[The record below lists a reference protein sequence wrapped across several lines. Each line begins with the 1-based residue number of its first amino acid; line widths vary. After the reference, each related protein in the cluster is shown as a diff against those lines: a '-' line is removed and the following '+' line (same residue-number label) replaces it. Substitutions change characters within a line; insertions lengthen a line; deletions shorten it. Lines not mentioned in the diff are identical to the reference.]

1 MSSVYKRQFIET
13 KSDKLVINSNKQIAE
28 RLEELSKMVGGDGS
42 VSADGFSE
50 GLSAV
55 NVSSLVEGA
64 EEFDEEGNPIS
75 NVIKADAASPP
86 PEPEPEP
93 EPEPQVDVS
102 AILEEAEN
110 QAQAILEDARSQAEQ
125 LKNQAIEEGRN
136 EGRAAG
142 HDEGYQA
149 GMAEVESMKQQLLQ
163 EEAELQAEFE
173 KRVEELEPMLINTL
187 TGIYEHI
194 FHVSFAEQKEVIFYL
209 IQDALKN
216 IEGGRNMIIHVSAN
230 DYGFVSMQKKEL
242 LEGISGADSAEIVE
256 DVTLKPNECY
266 IETDSGIF
274 DCSLETQLAGL
285 KRQLRLLS
293 YSEKEGSGE

>member
-1 MSSVYKRQFIET
+1 MSSIYKRQFIET
-13 KSDKLVINSNKQIAE
+13 KEDKLVINSNKKIAE
-28 RLEELSKMVGGDGS
+28 RLEELSKIVGGDGT

-64 EEFDEEGNPIS
+64 AEFDEEGNPIS
-75 NVIKADAASPP
+75 NVIKADAAAPP
-86 PEPEPEP
+86 PPEPEP

-102 AILEEAEN
+102 AMIEEAEN
-110 QAQAILEDARSQAEQ
+110 QAQAILADAQAQAEQ
-125 LKNQAIEEGRN
+125 LRAQAVEEGRN

-173 KRVEELEPMLINTL
+173 RRVDELEPMFIDTL

-194 FHVSFAEQKEVIFYL
+194 FHVNFAEQKEVIFYL

-242 LEGISGADSAEIVE
+242 LEGISGSDSAEIVE
-256 DVTLKPNECY
+256 DVTLKPNECF

-285 KRQLRLLS
+285 KRELRLLS
-293 YSEKEGSGE
+293 YSGHEGEGGE

>member
-13 KSDKLVINSNKQIAE
+13 QEDKLVINSNKKIAE
-28 RLEELSKMVGGDGS
+28 RLEELSKIVGGDGT

-55 NVSSLVEGA
+55 NVSGLVEGA
-64 EEFDEEGNPIS
+64 EEYDEEGNPIS
-75 NVIKADAASPP
+75 NVIKADAAPPPP

-93 EPEPQVDVS
+93 VPQIDVE
-102 AILEEAEN
+102 AILAEANE
-110 QAQAILEDARSQAEQ
+110 QAQAIIADAQAQAEQ
-125 LKNQAIEEGRN
+125 IRAQAAEDGRN
-136 EGRAAG
+136 EGLSAG

-149 GMAEVESMKQQLLQ
+149 GMAEVEGMKQQLLQ
-163 EEAELQAEFE
+163 EEAELQADFE
-173 KRVEELEPMLINTL
+173 RRVDELEPIFIETL

-194 FHVSFAEQKEVIFYL
+194 FHVNFAEQKEVIFYL

-242 LEGISGADSAEIVE
+242 LEGISGSDSAEIVE

-285 KRQLRLLS
+285 KRELRLLS
-293 YSEKEGSGE
+293 YSGHEGGEEA

>member
-1 MSSVYKRQFIET
+1 MSSVYKRQFVET
-13 KSDKLVINSNKQIAE
+13 EEDKLVINSNAQIAE
-28 RLEELSKMVGGDGS
+28 RLEELSKIVGGDGT

-55 NVSSLVEGA
+55 NVSELVEGA

-75 NVIKADAASPP
+75 NVIKGDAAPPPPP
-86 PEPEPEP
+86 PEAQPEP

-102 AILEEAEN
+102 AMIEEAEN
-110 QAQAILEDARSQAEQ
+110 EAQSIIADAQAQAEGLKAQAAE
-125 LKNQAIEEGRN
+125 

-149 GMAEVESMKQQLLQ
+149 GLAEVEAMKQELMEERSRMQ
-163 EEAELQAEFE
+163 EEFE
-173 KRVEELEPMLINTL
+173 RKVDELEPMFIDTL

-194 FHVSFAEQKEVIFYL
+194 FHVNFAEQKEVIFYL

-230 DYGFVSMQKKEL
+230 DYGFVSMQKREL

-285 KRQLRLLS
+285 KRELRLLS
-293 YSEKEGSGE
+293 YSGQSGEE

>member
-13 KSDKLVINSNKQIAE
+13 QSDKLVINSNKQIAE
-28 RLEELSKMVGGDGS
+28 RLEELSKMVGGDGT

-75 NVIKADAASPP
+75 NVIKADAAPP

-110 QAQAILEDARSQAEQ
+110 QAQAILADAQAQAEQ

-136 EGRAAG
+136 EGLAAG

-163 EEAELQAEFE
+163 EEAELQAEQ
-173 KRVEELEPMLINTL
+173 V
-187 TGIYEHI
+187 
-194 FHVSFAEQKEVIFYL
+194 
-209 IQDALKN
+209 
-216 IEGGRNMIIHVSAN
+216 
-230 DYGFVSMQKKEL
+230 
-242 LEGISGADSAEIVE
+242 
-256 DVTLKPNECY
+256 
-266 IETDSGIF
+266 
-274 DCSLETQLAGL
+274 
-285 KRQLRLLS
+285 QLR
-293 YSEKEGSGE
+293 

>member
-1 MSSVYKRQFIET
+1 MSSIYKRQFIET
-13 KSDKLVINSNKQIAE
+13 KEDKLVINSNKKIAE
-28 RLEELSKMVGGDGS
+28 RLEELSKIVGGDGT

-64 EEFDEEGNPIS
+64 AEFDEEGNPIS
-75 NVIKADAASPP
+75 NVIKADAAPP
-86 PEPEPEP
+86 PPPEPEP

-102 AILEEAEN
+102 AIIEEAEN
-110 QAQAILEDARSQAEQ
+110 QAQAILADAQAQAEQ
-125 LKNQAIEEGRN
+125 LRAQAVEEGRN

-173 KRVEELEPMLINTL
+173 RRVDELEPMFIDTL

-194 FHVSFAEQKEVIFYL
+194 FHVNFAEQKEVIFYL

-242 LEGISGADSAEIVE
+242 LEGVSGSDSAEIVE
-256 DVTLKPNECY
+256 DVTLKPNECF

-285 KRQLRLLS
+285 KRELRLLS
-293 YSEKEGSGE
+293 YSGHEGEGGE

>member
-1 MSSVYKRQFIET
+1 MSSIYKRQFIET
-13 KSDKLVINSNKQIAE
+13 KEDKLVINSNKKIAE
-28 RLEELSKMVGGDGS
+28 RLEELSKIVGGDGT

-64 EEFDEEGNPIS
+64 AEFDEEGNPIS
-75 NVIKADAASPP
+75 NVIKADAAPP
-86 PEPEPEP
+86 PPPEPEP

-102 AILEEAEN
+102 AIIEEAEN
-110 QAQAILEDARSQAEQ
+110 QAQAILADAQAQAEQ
-125 LKNQAIEEGRN
+125 LRAQAVEEGRN

-173 KRVEELEPMLINTL
+173 RRVDELEPMFIDTL

-194 FHVSFAEQKEVIFYL
+194 FHVNFAEQKEVIFYL

-242 LEGISGADSAEIVE
+242 LEGISGSDSAEIVE
-256 DVTLKPNECY
+256 DVTLKPNECF

-285 KRQLRLLS
+285 KRELRLLS
-293 YSEKEGSGE
+293 YSGHEGEGGE

>member
-1 MSSVYKRQFIET
+1 MSSVYKRQFVE
-13 KSDKLVINSNKQIAE
+13 SAEDKLVINSNSLIAN
-28 RLEELSKMVGGDGS
+28 RLEELAKLVGGDGN

-55 NVSSLVEGA
+55 NVSELVEGA

-75 NVIKADAASPP
+75 NVIKADAAQNPDEADFVPQLVQES
-86 PEPEPEP
+86 EPAPDIE
-93 EPEPQVDVS
+93 
-102 AILEEAEN
+102 AMIMEAEE
-110 QAQAILEDARSQAEQ
+110 QARVIIAEAEEQANSIKLTAQ
-125 LKNQAIEEGRN
+125 EEGRS
-136 EGRAAG
+136 AG

-149 GMAEVESMKQQLLQ
+149 GLAEVEQMKAQLLE
-163 EEAELQAEFE
+163 EEAQLKADFE
-173 KRVEELEPMLINTL
+173 RQMEEMEPLLIDTL

-194 FHVSFAEQKEVIFYL
+194 FHVQFSEQKEVIFYL

-242 LEGISGADSAEIVE
+242 LEGISGSDTAEIVE

-285 KRQLRLLS
+285 KRELKLLS
-293 YSEKEGSGE
+293 YSGREETE

>member
-13 KSDKLVINSNKQIAE
+13 QSDKLVINSNKQIAE
-28 RLEELSKMVGGDGS
+28 RLEELSKMVGGDGT

-75 NVIKADAASPP
+75 NVIKADAAPP
-86 PEPEPEP
+86 PEPEP

-110 QAQAILEDARSQAEQ
+110 QAQAILADAQAQAEQ
-125 LKNQAIEEGRN
+125 LKSQAMEEGRN
-136 EGRAAG
+136 EGLAAG

-173 KRVEELEPMLINTL
+173 RRVEEMEPMLIETL

-194 FHVSFAEQKEVIFYL
+194 FHVNFTEQKEVIFYL

-293 YSEKEGSGE
+293 YSGNEDSGE

>member
-1 MSSVYKRQFIET
+1 MSSIYKRQFVDVQEE
-13 KSDKLVINSNKQIAE
+13 KLVINSNKKIAE
-28 RLEELSKMVGGDGS
+28 RLEELSKIVGGDGT

-75 NVIKADAASPP
+75 NVIKADAAPP
-86 PEPEPEP
+86 PPPEPEP

-102 AILEEAEN
+102 AILAEAEE
-110 QAQAILEDARSQAEQ
+110 QAQAILADAKNQAEQ
-125 LKNQAIEEGRN
+125 LKAQAMEEGRN
-136 EGRAAG
+136 EGLAVG

-149 GMAEVESMKQQLLQ
+149 GMAEVEGMKQQLLQ
-163 EEAELQAEFE
+163 EEAELQADFE
-173 KRVEELEPMLINTL
+173 RRVDELEPMFIETL

-194 FHVSFAEQKEVIFYL
+194 FHVNFAEQKEVIFYL

-242 LEGISGADSAEIVE
+242 LEGISGSDSAEIVE
-256 DVTLKPNECY
+256 DVTLKPNECF

-285 KRQLRLLS
+285 RRELRLLS
-293 YSEKEGSGE
+293 YSGREGEGGE

>member
-1 MSSVYKRQFIET
+1 MSSIYKRQFVDVQEE
-13 KSDKLVINSNKQIAE
+13 KLVINSNKKIAE
-28 RLEELSKMVGGDGS
+28 RLEELSKIVGGDGT

-64 EEFDEEGNPIS
+64 AEFDEEGNPIS
-75 NVIKADAASPP
+75 NVIKADAAPP
-86 PEPEPEP
+86 PPEPEP

-110 QAQAILEDARSQAEQ
+110 QAQAILADAQAQAEQ
-125 LKNQAIEEGRN
+125 LRAQAVEEGRN

-173 KRVEELEPMLINTL
+173 RRVDELEPMFIDTL

-194 FHVSFAEQKEVIFYL
+194 FHVNFAEQKEVIFYL

-242 LEGISGADSAEIVE
+242 LEGISGSDSAEIVE
-256 DVTLKPNECY
+256 DVTLKPNECF

-285 KRQLRLLS
+285 KRELRLLS
-293 YSEKEGSGE
+293 YSGHEGEGGE

>member
-1 MSSVYKRQFIET
+1 MSSIYKRQFIET
-13 KSDKLVINSNKQIAE
+13 KEDKLVINSNKKIAE
-28 RLEELSKMVGGDGS
+28 RLEELSKIVGGDGT

-64 EEFDEEGNPIS
+64 AEFDEEGNPIS
-75 NVIKADAASPP
+75 NVIKADAAPP
-86 PEPEPEP
+86 PPPEPEP

-102 AILEEAEN
+102 AIIEEAEN
-110 QAQAILEDARSQAEQ
+110 QAQAILADAQAQAEQ
-125 LKNQAIEEGRN
+125 LKAQAVEEGRN

-173 KRVEELEPMLINTL
+173 RRVDELEPMFIDTL

-194 FHVSFAEQKEVIFYL
+194 FHVNFAEQKEVIFYL

-242 LEGISGADSAEIVE
+242 LEGISGSDSAEIVE
-256 DVTLKPNECY
+256 DVTLKPNECF

-285 KRQLRLLS
+285 KRELRLLS
-293 YSEKEGSGE
+293 YSGHEGEGE

>member
-1 MSSVYKRQFIET
+1 MSSIYKRQFIET
-13 KSDKLVINSNKQIAE
+13 KEDKLVINSNKKIAE
-28 RLEELSKMVGGDGS
+28 RLEELSKIVGGDGT

-64 EEFDEEGNPIS
+64 AEFDEEGNPIS
-75 NVIKADAASPP
+75 NVIKADAAPP
-86 PEPEPEP
+86 PPPEPEP

-110 QAQAILEDARSQAEQ
+110 QAQAILADAQAQAEQ
-125 LKNQAIEEGRN
+125 LKAQAVEEGRN

-173 KRVEELEPMLINTL
+173 RRVDELEPMFIDTL

-194 FHVSFAEQKEVIFYL
+194 FHVNFAEQKEVIFYL

-242 LEGISGADSAEIVE
+242 LEGISGSDSAEIVE
-256 DVTLKPNECY
+256 DVTLKPNECF

-285 KRQLRLLS
+285 KRELRLLS
-293 YSEKEGSGE
+293 YSGHEDEGGE